1 MLDEEINDI
10 PGAQEYQW
18 FRLDNAAKVF
28 PAVLSTRVTT
38 VFRISVTLKEPV
50 TVSVLQT
57 ALGNIMPRFPYF
69 RVHLRRGLFW
79 YYFETNPGTP
89 EVQMENPY
97 PCSRINLTRHV
108 FPFRV
113 IAYGRRIA
121 LEVSHMLTDGAGVLT
136 FLKALTAEYLSLKG
150 VPIDDWGD
158 IFRKDDEP
166 KAEEFEYAYRKHY
179 RKNIP
184 GPPKLRKA
192 FHIPYKLEKR
202 GIYRI
207 ITGTVSSNV
216 ILNKAKEYNV
226 SISVFLSGLLIESIY
241 SMYKELPVSKQ
252 QRVIR
257 LLLAVN
263 MRKIYPSETMRN
275 FTLMVTPEIDPRLG
289 DYTFQEILEGVHHYL
304 AMEVTEK
311 LLSRQLSRN
320 VGGEVH
326 VIGRVIPRVLKD
338 VFFATVFKTL
348 GEFLTTLSISNIGR
362 VSLPDC
368 LVKHVE
374 RFDFIQVPSPIAK
387 KNCSIISFEE
397 SMYIS
402 FGRVIAETNVERFFF
417 SRMSEMGVPVKIETN

>member
-1 MLDEEINDI
+1 MSVEEINDNK
-10 PGAQEYQW
+10 GTQGYQW

-28 PAVLSTRVTT
+28 PAVLSRRVTT

-50 TVSVLQT
+50 NVTVLQT
-57 ALGNIMPRFPYF
+57 ALENIIPRFPYY

-79 YYFETNPGTP
+79 YYFETNPAIP

-97 PCSRINLTRHV
+97 PCSRINLTKHV

-113 IAYGRRIA
+113 IAYGTRIA
-121 LEVSHMLTDGAGVLT
+121 LEVSHMLTDGTGVLI
-136 FLKALTAEYLSLKG
+136 FLKALTGEYLDLKG
-150 VPIDDWGD
+150 IPIDDWGD
-158 IFRKDDEP
+158 IFRKDDIP
-166 KAEEFEYAYRKHY
+166 KVEEFEYAYRKHY
-179 RKNIP
+179 RKKIP

-192 FHIPYKLEKR
+192 FHIPFKLEKH

-207 ITGTVSSNV
+207 ITGIVSSNE
-216 ILNKAKEYNV
+216 IIRKAKEYNV
-226 SISVFLSGLLIESIY
+226 SISVFLAGLLIESIY

-263 MRKIYPSETMRN
+263 MRKIYASETMRN

-289 DYTFQEILEGVHHYL
+289 DYTFEEILEGVHHYMG
-304 AMEVTEK
+304 MEVNEK

-326 VIGRVIPRVLKD
+326 IIGRVIPRILKD
-338 VFFATVFKTL
+338 VFFAAVYKTL
-348 GEFLTTLSISNIGR
+348 GEFLTTLSLSNIGR
-362 VSLPDC
+362 VTLPDC
-368 LVKHVE
+368 MTRQVDQFE
-374 RFDFIQVPSPIAK
+374 FIQVPSPIAK
-387 KNCSIISFEE
+387 KHCSVISFEE

-402 FGRVIAETNVERFFF
+402 FGRVIEETKVERFFF
-417 SRMSEMGVPVKIETN
+417 SRLIEMGIPVKIETN